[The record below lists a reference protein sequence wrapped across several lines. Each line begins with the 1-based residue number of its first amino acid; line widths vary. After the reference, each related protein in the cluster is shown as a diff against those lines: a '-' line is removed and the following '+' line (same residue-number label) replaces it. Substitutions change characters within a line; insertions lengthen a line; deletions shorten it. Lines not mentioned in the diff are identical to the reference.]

1 MNNVKNGWI
10 EYWNQDNFWVG
21 LNLYEL
27 NADAFL
33 KRIEKF
39 IEIKKH
45 DRVLEIG
52 CGPGILALKMSGKV
66 KSILAVDV
74 APNFVE
80 MARTNCMKMANI
92 NVEQLGKDYTDLTVF
107 GQRFSLLLCISVVQ
121 YYNNIGE
128 VESLIQSAKK
138 IVEPGGKMLIADL
151 NLKRS
156 FTGFVWDAFCSV
168 YSSVQEGYAPELF
181 KLAWKR
187 WATSS
192 QYRDVYVSSSL
203 LEFNYDEIEAL
214 IEQIGLKSEIIRG
227 SLSIYANRPSLLIHF

>member
-10 EYWNQDNFWVG
+10 EYWNHDNFWVG

-27 NADAFL
+27 NADVFL
-33 KRIEKF
+33 KRIGKF
-39 IEIKKH
+39 TEINKNDK
-45 DRVLEIG
+45 VLEIG
-52 CGPGILALKMSGKV
+52 CGPGILALKMSDKV

-80 MARTNCMKMANI
+80 MAHNNCIRIPNI
-92 NVEQLGKDYTDLTVF
+92 NVEQLGNDYTDLTVF
-107 GQRFSLLLCISVVQ
+107 NQKFTLLLCISVVQ
-121 YYNNIGE
+121 YYNNISE
-128 VESLIQSAKK
+128 VESLIQSAQK

-151 NLKRS
+151 NLKRG

-168 YSSVQEGYAPELF
+168 FSSAQEGYAPELF

-192 QYRDVYVSSSL
+192 HYKDVYISSSL
-203 LEFNYDEIEAL
+203 LDFNYEDIQTL
-214 IEQIGLKSEIIRG
+214 IKRKGLKAEIIKE
-227 SLSIYANRPSLLIHF
+227 SLSVYANRPSLLIHF